1 MTKYIII
8 AIIVLIALLV
18 FGYMIRRKHYKE
30 IERLEHEK
38 QQIQNKPILEEMT
51 KVKQLNMNGQT
62 EEMFENWRN
71 KWTEVMDTHMPKIDS
86 LLFDA
91 EECLDR
97 LRFKRA
103 TAIEKEIEERIQQS
117 DEQMSLI
124 LKELE
129 QLIGSEEKNR
139 IEMDYIREQYRLARK
154 TLLAHQHSFGAAAIP
169 LEKKMEQFGPKFEA
183 YDQLTENGNYLQARE
198 IVIKLNEDS
207 QLLLALLQDIP
218 SLLSDVQYKIPAS
231 IHELRNGQRE
241 MEEQSYY
248 LEHLEMTD
256 QLDKLDD
263 ELVQMKDL
271 IIELEIDEVS
281 TRIEQMKDEIEAF
294 YDMLEK
300 EVMAKRYVDQYRQPT
315 ELRLA
320 EVTTITRQT
329 SDEAAYVQQSYHL
342 PEKQA
347 GIPLVCLK
355 QIETL
360 QKRYDLVAQRA
371 SEDQLAYSSLQ
382 EELTLI
388 SSDLEDLY
396 TEQDHFSNSLKSL
409 RIDENR
415 ARTNL
420 DELKRLLHETDR
432 MVHKANM
439 PGIPEEMDVRLE
451 EAEEHIYLV
460 MQSLQEVPLNMKL
473 VDTYLSKADKC
484 IHEVH
489 TKAKEMLENV
499 LLIERIIQYGN
510 RYRASNPRMNQR
522 LLEAEEAFRQ
532 LRYTKALEDAATAVE
547 EVEPGAMKRIEVL
560 VKDDAWRS

>member
-1 MTKYIII
+1 MKFIII
-8 AIIVLIALLV
+8 AIIVLIALLGV
-18 FGYMIRRKHYKE
+18 GFSIRRKHYIE
-30 IERLEHEK
+30 IGKLEHEK
-38 QQIQNKPILEEMT
+38 HQIQNKPILEEMT

-71 KWTEVMDTHMPKIDS
+71 NWTQVMDVHMPKIDS

-91 EECLDR
+91 EESIDKF
-97 LRFKRA
+97 RFKRA
-103 TAIEKEIEERIQQS
+103 TTIEKEIAERIQQS
-117 DEQMSLI
+117 DDKMSLI

-139 IEMDYIREQYRLARK
+139 VEMDQLKEQHRAARK
-154 TLLAHQHSFGAAAIP
+154 TLLAHQHSFGAAAVP
-169 LEKKMEQFGPKFEA
+169 LEKKLEQFGPKFEE
-183 YDQLTENGNYLQARE
+183 YDTLTNNGNYLQARE
-198 IVIKLNEDS
+198 IVIGLNEEA
-207 QLLLALLQDIP
+207 QHVFALLQDIP
-218 SLLSDVQYKIPAS
+218 TLLTEVQNKIPSS

-241 MEEQSYY
+241 MEEKSYY
-248 LEHLEMTD
+248 LEHLEMTA

-263 ELVQMKDL
+263 ELVLMRES
-271 IIELEIDEVS
+271 IIQLETDDVKIRV
-281 TRIEQMKDEIEAF
+281 EQIKDEIESF

-300 EVMAKRYVDQYRQPT
+300 EVMAKLYVDQHRQPT

-329 SDEAAYVQQSYHL
+329 SDEAAYVQQSYRL
-342 PEKQA
+342 PEKEA
-347 GIPLVCLK
+347 EIPLVCLK
-355 QIETL
+355 QIEAL
-360 QKRYDLVAQRA
+360 QKRYDLVEQRA

-382 EELTLI
+382 DELTLI
-388 SSDLEDLY
+388 SADLESLY
-396 TEQDHFSNSLKSL
+396 EEQERFSSSLNNL

-415 ARTNL
+415 ARTKL

-432 MVHKANM
+432 LVHKANM

-473 VDTYLSKADKC
+473 VDNYLAKADKC

-489 TKAKEMLENV
+489 EKAKEMLENV

-510 RYRASNPRMNQR
+510 RYRASHPRMNQR
-522 LLEAEEAFRQ
+522 LMEAEAAFRQ
-532 LRYTKALEDAATAVE
+532 LRYAKALEEAATAVE

-560 VKDDAWRS
+560 VKEDAWRS

>member
-8 AIIVLIALLV
+8 AIIVLIALIV
-18 FGYMIRRKHYKE
+18 VGFMIRRKHNSE

-38 QQIQNKPILEEMT
+38 HQIQNKPILEEMT

-62 EEMFENWRN
+62 EELFESWRN
-71 KWTEVMDTHMPKIDS
+71 SWTQVMDVHMPKIDS

-91 EECLDR
+91 EDSIDKF
-97 LRFKRA
+97 RFKRA
-103 TAIEKEIEERIQQS
+103 TAIEKEIQERIQQS
-117 DEQMSLI
+117 DEQMSRI

-139 IEMDYIREQYRLARK
+139 VEMDSLKEQYRAARK
-154 TLLAHQHSFGAAAIP
+154 TLLAHQHSFGAAAVP
-169 LEKKMEQFGPKFEA
+169 LEKKLEQFGPQFEE
-183 YDQLTENGNYLQARE
+183 YDRLTENGNYLQARE
-198 IVIKLNEDS
+198 IVIGLDQEAQHVFN
-207 QLLLALLQDIP
+207 LLQDIP
-218 SLLSDVQYKIPAS
+218 SLLTDVQNKIPSS
-231 IHELRNGQRE
+231 IHDLRSGQRE

-256 QLDKLDD
+256 QLDKLDE
-263 ELVQMKDL
+263 ELVLMKES
-271 IIELEIDEVS
+271 IIQLEIEDAKI
-281 TRIEQMKDEIEAF
+281 RIEQMKDEIEAF

-300 EVMAKRYVDQYRQPT
+300 EVMAKRYVDKHRHPT
-315 ELRLA
+315 ERRLA
-320 EVTTITRQT
+320 EVTSITRQT
-329 SDEAAYVQQSYHL
+329 SDEAAYVQQSYRL
-342 PEKQA
+342 PEKEA
-347 GIPLVCLK
+347 EIPLVCLK

-360 QKRYDLVAQRA
+360 QKRYDLLAQRA

-382 EELTLI
+382 DELTLI
-388 SSDLEDLY
+388 STDLESLY
-396 TEQDHFSNSLKSL
+396 EEQDRFSNSLKNL

-473 VDTYLSKADKC
+473 VDNYLAKADKC

-489 TKAKEMLENV
+489 AKSKEMLENV

-510 RYRASNPRMNQR
+510 RYRASHPRMNQR
-522 LLEAEEAFRQ
+522 LLEAEAAFRQ
-532 LRYTKALEDAATAVE
+532 LRYSKALEEAATAVE

-560 VKDDAWRS
+560 VKEDAWRS

>member
-1 MTKYIII
+1 MNYIII
-8 AIIVLIALLV
+8 AIIVLIAVLILL
-18 FGYMIRRKHYKE
+18 FMMRRKHNNE
-30 IERLEHEK
+30 IVRLEHEK
-38 QQIQNKPILEEMT
+38 HQIQNKPILEEMT

-62 EEMFENWRN
+62 EEMFESWRN
-71 KWTEVMDTHMPKIDS
+71 SWTQVMDIHMPKIDS

-91 EECLDR
+91 EESIDR
-97 LRFKRA
+97 FNFKRA
-103 TAIEKEIEERIQQS
+103 TALEKEIDERIQQI

-139 IEMDYIREQYRLARK
+139 VEMDQLKEQYRAARK
-154 TLLAHQHSFGAAAIP
+154 TLLAHQHSFGAAAVP
-169 LEKKMEQFGPKFEA
+169 LEKKLEQFGPQFDE
-183 YDQLTENGNYLQARE
+183 YDRLTESGNYLLARE
-198 IVIKLNEDS
+198 IVIGLDEEAQFVFN
-207 QLLLALLQDIP
+207 LLHDIP
-218 SLLSDVQYKIPAS
+218 SLLSDVQNKIPAS
-231 IHELRNGQRE
+231 IYDLRNGQRE
-241 MEEQSYY
+241 MEAQSYY
-248 LEHLEMTD
+248 LEHLEMTE
-256 QLDKLDD
+256 QLNKLDD
-263 ELVQMKDL
+263 ELVTMKES
-271 IIELEIDEVS
+271 IIQLEIKNVL
-281 TRIEQMKDEIEAF
+281 TRVEQMKDEIEAC

-300 EVMAKRYVDQYRQPT
+300 EVMAKRYVDKHRHPT
-315 ELRLA
+315 EQRLA

-329 SDEAAYVQQSYHL
+329 SDEAAYVQQSYRL
-342 PEKQA
+342 PENQA
-347 GIPLVCLK
+347 EIPLVCLK

-382 EELTLI
+382 DELTLI
-388 SSDLEDLY
+388 SADLENLY
-396 TEQDHFSNSLKSL
+396 EEQDRFSNSLKSL

-473 VDTYLSKADKC
+473 VDTYLAKADKC

-510 RYRASNPRMNQR
+510 RYRASHPRMNQR
-522 LLEAEEAFRQ
+522 LIEAEAAFRQ
-532 LRYTKALEDAATAVE
+532 LRYTKALEEAATAVE

-560 VKDDAWRS
+560 VKEDAWRS